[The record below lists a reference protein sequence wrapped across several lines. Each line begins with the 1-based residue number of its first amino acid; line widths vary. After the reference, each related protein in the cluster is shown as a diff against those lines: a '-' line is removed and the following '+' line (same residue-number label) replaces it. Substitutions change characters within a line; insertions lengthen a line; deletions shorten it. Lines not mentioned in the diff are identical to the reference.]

1 MCECVDDRTCCKRT
15 LRLVGLAVA
24 MTAGTFVTIAIEL
37 IVALVAMQAM
47 DLAVS
52 WVAMATDLA
61 VAVAPPSTVAE

>member
-1 MCECVDDRTCCKRT
+1 
-15 LRLVGLAVA
+15 